1 MDLHIIFI
9 YKITY
14 KIFYYIINEYYQN
27 AEKGTLEKETC
38 DLRYDNYRCDE
49 IKDGTVIIKHN
60 GEGATSDENVNE
72 DLVDAEE
79 L

>member
-1 MDLHIIFI
+1 MDKENEKI
-9 YKITY
+9 YSKLLT
-14 KIFYYIINEYYQN
+14 Q
-27 AEKGTLEKETC
+27 AEKGQLEKETC
-38 DLRYDNYRCDE
+38 DLGYDNYRCDE

-72 DLVDAEE
+72 DLLDAEE